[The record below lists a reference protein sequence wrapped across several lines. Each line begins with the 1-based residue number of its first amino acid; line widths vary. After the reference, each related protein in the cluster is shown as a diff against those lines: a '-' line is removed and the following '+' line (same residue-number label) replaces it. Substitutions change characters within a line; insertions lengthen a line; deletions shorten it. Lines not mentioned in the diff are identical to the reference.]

1 MSALSI
7 TTLSIPGYEKVIEAI
22 DSSSGLHAFIAIHN
36 TSLGPSLGGMRMF
49 PYSSREEALTDV
61 LRLSKAMTLKSALA
75 ETGLGGGKSVL
86 IGNPKKDKNKEL
98 LLSFAEVLNTLKG
111 SYIAAED
118 VGISAEDL
126 LIIRQKSPYVAA
138 LPLPGSSGDPSRFTS
153 FGIYR
158 GLQAL
163 CQTLF
168 GTTSL
173 KGRSFA
179 IQGLGSV
186 GSKLCHF
193 LFWEG
198 AKLYLTDL
206 DAEKVQLLCER
217 FGSLRV
223 NPEMILETPVDIF
236 CPCALGGILNPH
248 TIPLLKCKAIG
259 GAANNQ
265 LQNLEDGLLLQQ
277 RDILF
282 APDFVINSGGIIN
295 ASSEFLPGGYD
306 PKVAQNKTANIYET
320 LLEIFK
326 LSKETGKST
335 AFIANEMA
343 ERKLAQALL

>member
-1 MSALSI
+1 MNSLLI
-7 TTLSIPGYEKVIEAI
+7 KNLLIPGYEKVIEAI
-22 DSSSGLHAFIAIHN
+22 DSTTGLHAFVAIHN
-36 TSLGPSLGGMRMF
+36 TTLGPSLGGMRMY
-49 PYSSREEALTDV
+49 PYSSREEALMDV

-86 IGNPKKDKNKEL
+86 IGDPRKNKTKEL
-98 LLSFAEVLNTLKG
+98 LFSFAEVLNTLKG

-118 VGISAEDL
+118 VGISAENL

-138 LPLPGSSGDPSRFTS
+138 LPLPGSSGDPSRFTA

-163 CQTLF
+163 SQTLF
-168 GTTSL
+168 GTPSL

-179 IQGLGSV
+179 IQGIGSV

-198 AKLYLTDL
+198 AKLYITDL
-206 DAEKVQLLCER
+206 EADKVQSHVER
-217 FGSLRV
+217 FGAEGV
-223 NPEMILETPVDIF
+223 DPDKILNLPVDII
-236 CPCALGGILNPH
+236 CPCAMGGILNSI
-248 TIPLLKCKAIG
+248 TIPHLQCKAVG

-265 LQNLEDGLLLQQ
+265 LQNLEDGLLLQE
-277 RDILF
+277 RSILF

-306 PKVAQNKTANIYET
+306 PKVAQNKTAHIFDT
-320 LLEIFK
+320 LLEIFHV
-326 LSKETGKST
+326 SKTTGKST
-335 AFIANEMA
+335 ALIANEIA
-343 ERKLAQALL
+343 ESKLHQ